1 MTRSRDIN
9 KRLHG
14 QRGVVVIWFALLL
27 PVFLGFMALAIDV
40 ARLNLTRVELQ
51 NAADAAALAGAL
63 SVSGSPGSY
72 NWSNVE
78 SDARKMAQKNVAN
91 GKLIQHVTIDTN
103 VYWDPSNPASGL
115 HAVDTGTYLPAVQIT
130 IEISSTKNGGPL
142 NFFFAPILGI
152 ASKDVQATAIA
163 AAKAPVAPATA
174 YTSILVQ

>member
-9 KRLHG
+9 KRLHD
-14 QRGVVVIWFALLL
+14 QRGSVIIWFALLL
-27 PVFLGFMALAIDV
+27 PVLLGFAGLVIEV
-40 ARLNLTRVELQ
+40 ARLNLARVELQ

-78 SDARKMAQKNVAN
+78 SDARKMAQSNSVN
-91 GKLIQHVTIDTN
+91 GTPIQHATIGTG
-103 VYWDPSNPASGL
+103 YWNPSNPTSGL
-115 HAVDTGTYLPAVQIT
+115 HAVDTGTYLPAVQVT

-142 NFFFAPILGI
+142 TFFFGPFLGT